1 MCDNSAAMSQIL
13 WLLIDSLGSLFAV
26 ACVLRA
32 YGHRVHLNPRN
43 PISQFLTSLTDWLI
57 QPLRKLIAPTRTM
70 DWASLVA
77 ALLIALIVSM
87 LFALLVGGAR
97 IPNPAE
103 IILRSVI
110 WLARSVI
117 YLVMGLVILQA
128 ILSWV
133 NPYAPLAPAVQ
144 QLTQPI
150 LAPFRK
156 IVPLIGGVDLSPLFL
171 IILLQ
176 VLLIVFD
183 PGLISA
189 AFR

>member
-1 MCDNSAAMSQIL
+1 MSQIL

-87 LFALLVGGAR
+87 LFALLVGGPR

-133 NPYAPLAPAVQ
+133 NPFAPLAPAIQ
-144 QLTQPI
+144 QLTQPLLNPI
-150 LAPFRK
+150 RK
-156 IVPLIGGVDLSPLFL
+156 VVPLIGGVDLSPLVL
-171 IILLQ
+171 VLVLQILLSILDPA
-176 VLLIVFD
+176 LLT
-183 PGLISA
+183 GM
-189 AFR
+189 FR

>member
-1 MCDNSAAMSQIL
+1 
-13 WLLIDSLGSLFAV
+13 
-26 ACVLRA
+26 
-32 YGHRVHLNPRN
+32 
-43 PISQFLTSLTDWLI
+43 
-57 QPLRKLIAPTRTM
+57 M
-70 DWASLVA
+70 DWASLIA

>member
-1 MCDNSAAMSQIL
+1 
-13 WLLIDSLGSLFAV
+13 
-26 ACVLRA
+26 
-32 YGHRVHLNPRN
+32 
-43 PISQFLTSLTDWLI
+43 
-57 QPLRKLIAPTRTM
+57 
-70 DWASLVA
+70 
-77 ALLIALIVSM
+77 
-87 LFALLVGGAR
+87 
-97 IPNPAE
+97 
-103 IILRSVI
+103 
-110 WLARSVI
+110 
-117 YLVMGLVILQA
+117 MGLVILQA

-171 IILLQ
+171 VILLQ

>member
-1 MCDNSAAMSQIL
+1 
-13 WLLIDSLGSLFAV
+13 
-26 ACVLRA
+26 
-32 YGHRVHLNPRN
+32 
-43 PISQFLTSLTDWLI
+43 
-57 QPLRKLIAPTRTM
+57 M

-87 LFALLVGGAR
+87 LFALLVGGPR

-171 IILLQ
+171 VILLQ

>member
-1 MCDNSAAMSQIL
+1 
-13 WLLIDSLGSLFAV
+13 
-26 ACVLRA
+26 
-32 YGHRVHLNPRN
+32 
-43 PISQFLTSLTDWLI
+43 
-57 QPLRKLIAPTRTM
+57 M
-70 DWASLVA
+70 DWASVVA

-87 LFALLVGGAR
+87 LFALLVGGPR

-171 IILLQ
+171 VILLQ

>member
-1 MCDNSAAMSQIL
+1 MSQIL

-32 YGHRVHLNPRN
+32 YAHRVHLNPRN

-87 LFALLVGGAR
+87 LFALLVGGSR

-117 YLVMGLVILQA
+117 YLAMGLVILQA

-171 IILLQ
+171 VILLQ